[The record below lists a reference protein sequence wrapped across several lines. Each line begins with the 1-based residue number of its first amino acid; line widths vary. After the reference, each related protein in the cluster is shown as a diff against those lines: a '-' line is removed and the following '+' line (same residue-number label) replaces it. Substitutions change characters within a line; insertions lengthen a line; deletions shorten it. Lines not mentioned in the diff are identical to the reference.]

1 MRENTDKNNS
11 EYGHFLRL
19 YIAPFSDGYIR
30 ESIRFKL
37 SNKNEMKVIAHN
49 EAISFVIRVYATALH
64 LTLVS

>member
-19 YIAPFSDGYIR
+19 YIAPFSDDYIR
-30 ESIRFKL
+30 KSMRFKL
-37 SNKNEMKVIAHN
+37 PNKNEMKVIAHN
-49 EAISFVIRVYATALH
+49 EAISFVIRVYATAFH